1 MPQPPLPA
9 PLAPRP
15 EPGAQLLEAVRQRQ
29 AELSLQLA
37 QHWVHRRGV
46 IDLQRFCDRD
56 LGPAEG
62 PEAVA
67 WLQGLLGL
75 EGPIPAAAAASS
87 SSPPGS
93 PAPEMAPFQR
103 PDAGLLAV
111 APIADEPGEES
122 DTTHAAAAPDDK
134 PDGQSDAAM
143 PAEMGFEPPQLPDLQ
158 ALDSD
163 LQARA
168 VAAVDEAF
176 AALAQSFEEAARL
189 MAPQPAQPGS
199 SVSLPSFSSEP
210 PAAPTAAPEPM
221 PVRMGLWPSLR
232 ASAASLGSMLRPATG
247 QPVSPG
253 EAPQPST
260 PAGAL
265 PGAATSSS
273 EAPLRSIPVQPP
285 ALPLIQTAPPA
296 EAETLE
302 ASGTT
307 AASESAEAGAAVVS
321 EVDLG
326 NAAALLAAAPT
337 AADPVGAQTVAG
349 SSLPAAVLT
358 SGASAALATERLA
371 TETLATEAESTE
383 AEATTAEATDLEAI
397 DLRTTDLEA
406 TDLEAL
412 DLKSTDLEGADA
424 DTIDAAGVPAEAE
437 ALPPAAEASDSLT
450 LPAEEPAATDALN
463 ETQRPGLLRRL
474 RRRLASGRLARLRS
488 VMRDCVDETLA
499 LLRSPAP
506 VISEDDPGFAAVV
519 LPPDQPTPPEA
530 LAAPPGPD
538 AAEGLTPERQAPSW
552 SLEPLPSQA
561 VAPAASEAVSPLP
574 PSLQPQPLRQA
585 ATGLSWSL
593 QPDAAPDSG
602 KTEAAL
608 EPLQPAPS
616 AQPRRK
622 ATTSPSWSLPAPQP
636 PAAPP
641 AADKAPA
648 AADPLEPSAEPAPRL
663 VPLATVR
670 SIAVPRPVLEA
681 EEGPSAP
688 LPAPAPVVPLKPP
701 VRSRSLFSERPAP
714 APSALSDLRAWL
726 PDRHDDLPRA
736 S

>member
-1 MPQPPLPA
+1 VPQPPLPA

-93 PAPEMAPFQR
+93 PAPEMAPFSL

-134 PDGQSDAAM
+134 PDGQSDAALR
-143 PAEMGFEPPQLPDLQ
+143 AEMVFEPPQLPDLQ

-210 PAAPTAAPEPM
+210 PAARTAAPEPM

-285 ALPLIQTAPPA
+285 ALPLIQTAPTA

-302 ASGTT
+302 ASVTT
-307 AASESAEAGAAVVS
+307 AASEPAEAGAAVVS
-321 EVDLG
+321 EADPG

-337 AADPVGAQTVAG
+337 AAAPVGAQTAAG

-371 TETLATEAESTE
+371 TEAESTE
-383 AEATTAEATDLEAI
+383 AKATTAEATDLEA
-397 DLRTTDLEA
+397 L
-406 TDLEAL
+406 DLEAL

-474 RRRLASGRLARLRS
+474 RWRLASGRLARLRS
-488 VMRDCVDETLA
+488 VMRDCVDESLA

-506 VISEDDPGFAAVV
+506 VISEDEPGFAAVV

-538 AAEGLTPERQAPSW
+538 AAVGLTPERQAPSW

-561 VAPAASEAVSPLP
+561 VAPAAIEAVSPLP

-616 AQPRRK
+616 ARPRRK

-636 PAAPP
+636 PAAPPAVAEAP

-701 VRSRSLFSERPAP
+701 VRSRSPFSERPAP